1 MKTQG
6 MFITPIFT
14 TDLEKD
20 YDLVNK
26 LYDLKEK
33 DSVGSPKSNVKGWHS
48 KEDLYLQDDFKQ
60 ITQDI
65 MFQAQQCFDALSVE
79 KKYGPEMTGLW
90 AMINPPGARNTVHTH
105 PLNFL
110 SGVYYLKVPKNSGNL
125 VFIEPRPQAEVFDP
139 PKKPDVSV
147 HFAHSV
153 QWEAKENNLIF
164 FPSWLQHEVQQNN
177 SNEDR
182 IILSFNIN
190 WRNDADNYT
199 S

>member
-1 MKTQG
+1 

-182 IILSFNIN
+182 IILSFNLR
-190 WRNDADNYT
+190 WR
-199 S
+199 

>member
-164 FPSWLQHEVQQNN
+164 FPSWLQHEVQQNI

-182 IILSFNIN
+182 IILSFNLR
-190 WRNDADNYT
+190 WR
-199 S
+199 